1 MSSKRTAA
9 AALASGAALL
19 LATGGAA
26 LATHADAR
34 RAHRCQERLAR
45 IAETRGVTVDEL
57 RATFRARRAARVD
70 AALTAGRI
78 SPERAAV
85 LTERIAKDEICR
97 RTGVAIRAKG
107 GLLRAAARYL
117 ELSRSELREQLP
129 GTSLQ
134 ALAAKQGRSV
144 DGLEAAM
151 LAPARA
157 QLAKAV
163 ESGRSTR
170 SRADRALARLEALVG
185 RLVTRTF
192 PAR

>member
-1 MSSKRTAA
+1 M
-9 AALASGAALL
+9 
-19 LATGGAA
+19 
-26 LATHADAR
+26 
-34 RAHRCQERLAR
+34 
-45 IAETRGVTVDEL
+45 
-57 RATFRARRAARVD
+57 D

-78 SPERAAV
+78 SPERAAA
-85 LTERIAKDEICR
+85 LTERIAEGEVCR
-97 RTGVAIRAKG
+97 RTGVAIRVAKG

-117 ELSRSELREQLP
+117 ELSRSELRERLP

-151 LAPARA
+151 LAPAGA